1 MKHLLFTL
9 LLVVQFNMMGQN
21 EITHREPFK
30 LQIAVNEE
38 HFYAMDV
45 ERTPYFVKDN
55 ILQIYPGE
63 SLFIKTEVVDGS
75 VKSMKVVAKNT
86 HPEKTITVEF
96 SVDDK
101 DKKKI
106 STFLTVKNPFNKKL
120 IYKALMFTPISQK
133 WKPTSIIPVRA
144 NLMSYEHWPHPIITL
159 VLEGW
164 ELQ

>member
-9 LLVVQFNMMGQN
+9 CLVFQFNMMAQN

-30 LQIAVNEE
+30 LQIAIDEE
-38 HFYAMDV
+38 QFYGMDI

-63 SLFIKTEVVDGS
+63 NLFIETEVQDGS

-86 HPEKTITVEF
+86 HPEKTITIEF
-96 SVDDK
+96 NINDE

-120 IYKALMFTPISQK
+120 LYKALMFTPISQK

-144 NLMSYEHWPHPIITL
+144 NLIGYEHWPHPIITL